1 MTCVCLLQCP
11 SFFFAVRLT
20 SHPKQLSGEPGGEGL
35 IVPGG
40 RERTQSSEDEDAIR
54 RAYGL
59 KR

>member
-20 SHPKQLSGEPGGEGL
+20 SHPKQLSGEPGGEG
-35 IVPGG
+35 VPGG